1 MNNTLKTI
9 QVLVTAIDSGSF
21 TRAGEILG
29 YTQSNLTQMMK
40 AFEDE
45 VGFPLLIKTKR
56 GVEPTQEA
64 LLLLPVMRSML
75 AQEEKFYQE
84 IDSIRGIRRGTIRI
98 GTFVSTSTSWLPQLL
113 SYFQTNYPDV
123 VFEVQESGQD
133 EMERG
138 LLDGSLDLTLM
149 SRPEKASV
157 DFIPLLDDPL
167 LVVFSDKHDLS
178 KFDYVPVSEL
188 SSYPMIMTYQ
198 SFDRDV
204 RKVFAEAG
212 FTPDVKYYFKDDF
225 AVLTTVQYGLGI
237 AILPELI
244 VEKFPGNYDSRML
257 DPEAYRTLGIGIRS
271 KEEAG
276 PLARFI
282 IDYLKKTVH

>member
-1 MNNTLKTI
+1 MNNTLKAI
-9 QVLVTAIDSGSF
+9 QVLVTAIDSGSY

-45 VGFPLLIKTKR
+45 AGFPLLIKTKR

-64 LLLLPVMRSML
+64 LQLLPEMRSML

-84 IDSIRGIRRGTIRI
+84 IDSIRGIRRGRIRI

-113 SYFQTNYPDV
+113 AYFQENYPDV
-123 VFEVQESGQD
+123 VFEVQETGQD
-133 EMERG
+133 DMERG

-149 SRPEKASV
+149 SRPDKSSV
-157 DFIPLLDDPL
+157 DFIPLLEDPL

-178 KFDYVPVSEL
+178 SYDYVPVREL
-188 SSYPMIMTYQ
+188 ANHPMIMTYQ
-198 SFDRDV
+198 SYDRDV
-204 RKVFAEAG
+204 RRIFDAAG
-212 FTPDVKYYFKDDF
+212 FKPDVKYYFRDDF

-237 AILPELI
+237 AVLPELI
-244 VEKFPGNYDSRML
+244 VEKFPGDYDSRML
-257 DPEAYRTLGIGIRS
+257 APEAYRTLGIGVRS
-271 KEEAG
+271 LKEAG

-282 IDYLKKTVH
+282 IDFIRKNVR